1 MADRRRRLLAALALL
16 ALGGLPLAGSAQTEK
31 FYRPP
36 KALKLG
42 SHSAA
47 VAGNGTVQVKVF
59 IKKDGSLGSAT
70 VTKSTNHA
78 DDAAALQIAK
88 SSSFRAGTLDGVP
101 GDYFYT
107 MLLKFNGAQ
116 VSSGDTDTTGLAP
129 ATALVRAGKYDQA
142 KTEINAYLAA
152 HPGDKDAEALLG
164 VAEGYLGDA
173 SGAATAFDAAGS
185 IPPNYRVVAAKAY
198 ADAAVAALKSHQNDD
213 AIALGNKA
221 LALQQN
227 VNTYFILGTAHTDAH
242 QFPAAIAEFEK
253 AKSLAVSGKADAS
266 TLDTIDSGLMAAYLF
281 GGETDKGL
289 ALAQDLRK
297 RDPSST
303 RIDDTLVS
311 YYTQQAV
318 AELSSGKR
326 DQAVATLEAG
336 AVAVPKRAATLYVQ
350 AANIIAGAQP
360 PDWKKVKAEADKAL
374 AADPSDAH
382 ANFIEG
388 VSLANSGDKPGAVTY
403 LQKAKANAG
412 SDAALVSSIDAAL
425 KAVGQK

>member
-1 MADRRRRLLAALALL
+1 MADRPRRLLAALALL

-36 KALKLG
+36 KAMKLG

-59 IKKDGSLGSAT
+59 IKKDGTLGSAT
-70 VTKSTNHA
+70 VMKSTNHA
-78 DDAAALQIAK
+78 DDAAALQIART
-88 SSSFRAGTLDGVP
+88 SSFRAGTLDGVP

-116 VSSGDTDTTGLAP
+116 VSSGDTDTSGLGP
-129 ATALVRAGKYDQA
+129 ATGLVRAGKYDQA

-152 HPGDKDAEALLG
+152 HPGDKEAEALLG

-198 ADAAVAALKSHQNDD
+198 ADAAVAALKNHQNDD

-242 QFPAAIAEFEK
+242 QFPA
-253 AKSLAVSGKADAS
+253 
-266 TLDTIDSGLMAAYLF
+266 
-281 GGETDKGL
+281 GETDKGL

-318 AELSSGKR
+318 AQLSSGKR

-336 AVAVPKRAATLYVQ
+336 AAAVPKRAAALYVQ

-360 PDWKKVKAEADKAL
+360 PDWKKVKVEADKAL
-374 AADPSDAH
+374 AD
-382 ANFIEG
+382 
-388 VSLANSGDKPGAVTY
+388 SGDKPGAVTY

>member
-1 MADRRRRLLAALALL
+1 MSDRPRRLIAALALL

-36 KALKLG
+36 KVLKLG

-47 VAGNGTVQVKVF
+47 VAGNGAVQVKVF
-59 IKKDGSLGSAT
+59 IKKDGTIGSAT
-70 VTKSTNHA
+70 VVKSSNHA

-88 SSSFRAGTLDGVP
+88 SSSFRVGTLDGVP

-107 MLLKFNGAQ
+107 VLLKFNGAQ
-116 VSSGDTDTTGLAP
+116 VSSGDMDASGLA
-129 ATALVRAGKYDQA
+129 AAMGLVRAGKYDDA
-142 KTEINAYLAA
+142 KTEINAYLSA
-152 HPGDKDAEALLG
+152 HPGDKGAEALLG
-164 VAEGYLGDA
+164 VADGYLGDA
-173 SGAATAFDAAGS
+173 SGAATAFDAAGT

-198 ADAAVAALKSHQNDD
+198 SDAAIAALKNHQNDE
-213 AIALGNKA
+213 AIALGDKA

-242 QFPAAIAEFEK
+242 QFPAAIVEFEK
-253 AKSLAVSGKADAS
+253 AKSLALSGKADAA

-297 RDPSST
+297 RDPSSS

-311 YYTQQAV
+311 FYTQQAV
-318 AELSSGKR
+318 TELSAGKR

-336 AVAVPKRAATLYVQ
+336 AAAVPKRASALYVQ

-382 ANFIEG
+382 ANFLEG
-388 VSLANSGDKPGAVTY
+388 VSLANTGDRTGAVPY

-412 SDAALVSSIDAAL
+412 SDASLITSIDAAL